1 MAVSFSAAR
10 SAKLDS
16 ILASCPKPYESD
28 LLQVMTGERSH
39 TSGGIVLACGTLFR
53 AFCYQRSRR
62 RQRSHAF
69 AEALHRR
76 EGAGNERIEW
86 QQTAPVRSNLQ
97 RQSGKPTLKAMF

>member
-16 ILASCPKPYESD
+16 ILASYPKPYESD

-53 AFCYQRSRR
+53 AFCYQRLSPSATEPCLR
-62 RQRSHAF
+62 
-69 AEALHRR
+69 EALHRR

-86 QQTAPVRSNLQ
+86 QQTVPVRSDLQ